1 MTIEITEMGLA
12 LIQDAGRNGYA
23 DIGVGF
29 SGALHQMNYRL
40 ANDLIGSPNSPCIE
54 ILQGNLEL
62 KTDATILLSV
72 VGNSRV
78 FVNKIETSAN
88 SCIQLAA
95 KQTLKV
101 ISSSFPSYVAIL
113 GLDVAKVLGS
123 ASTDTQSGLG
133 PDPIRVGCRYEV
145 VSGSNNSLGSFLRGL
160 PKASSIIEYFSG
172 PYEIDVAGRWTIER
186 FSRSGFR
193 LSSKKQLPTLTSLP
207 SFPVMPGAIQV
218 TPTGLVILGRD
229 CGTTGGYPVAGVVTE
244 KSLDDLCVFQVG
256 SEISL
261 SLVDADSAKS
271 DHVDLVADPKQLG
284 AW

>member
-1 MTIEITEMGLA
+1 MTIEITEIGLA

-23 DIGVGF
+23 DIGVGL
-29 SGALHQMNYRL
+29 SGAMHQMNYRL

-54 ILQGNLEL
+54 ILQGNLEF

-72 VGNSRV
+72 VGNSQV
-78 FVNKIETSAN
+78 FINSVETSAN
-88 SCIQLAA
+88 SCIQLGAR
-95 KQTLKV
+95 QTLKV

-133 PDPIRVGCRYEV
+133 PDPIRVGDRYEV

-172 PYEIDVAGRWTIER
+172 PYVIDVAGRWKIER

-193 LSSKKQLPTLTSLP
+193 LSSNKRLPTLTSLP

-218 TPTGLVILGRD
+218 TPAGLVILGRD
-229 CGTTGGYPVAGVVTE
+229 CGTTGGYPVAGVVSE
-244 KSLDDLCVFQVG
+244 KSLDDLATFTVG
-256 SEISL
+256 SEVQLRAITPSQIKPRDL
-261 SLVDADSAKS
+261 
-271 DHVDLVADPKQLG
+271 DLVANPDQLG